1 MSRKHVYL
9 AGPILGCDRKGANDW
24 RYIVDE
30 TLNAMSNGEIR
41 GVSPLRCE
49 PLIGEKYGLDYPDPR
64 FGVPRAIAAK
74 NKYDVKN
81 CELVLAYMPKGEL
94 SLGTLLEIAWADA
107 YDKQIILVSDEP
119 KIIKHPVLDATVD
132 WKLET
137 LEEACEVINGV
148 LGGYVNG
155 GKNV

>member
-9 AGPILGCDRKGANDW
+9 AGPILGCDRSGANDW
-24 RYIVDE
+24 RYIVDD

-49 PLIGEKYGLDYPDPR
+49 PLIGDTYGTSHPDPR

-81 CELVLAYMPKGEL
+81 CDLVLAYMPKGEL

-107 YDKQIILVSDEP
+107 YDKQIILVTDEP
-119 KIIKHPVLDATVD
+119 KILNHPVLDATVD

-137 LEEACEVINGV
+137 LAEACEVINGV
-148 LGGYVNG
+148 LGGYVRG